1 MKVLHVTFSESGGAG
16 IVAKSL
22 SQGLIDCGVDSKIVS
37 ITHSGIPKLAFSN
50 PVLVIKALFDFF
62 IVRRSV
68 KNSLFTLFRISTS
81 LRVRRLIPKFDL
93 VHLHW
98 ISGALNYGDIVDI
111 SGDQIKV
118 VWTLHDMWPFTGGC
132 HHSNDCTNYEVL
144 CNGCPQ
150 VRRIFHRSVESALAN
165 KVIAIRGNQKLAVV
179 APSKWL
185 AGRAMKSRVFSN
197 SEVYVIPNPVDEK
210 VFRPGDRRESKKRIG
225 IDESVFVVGCS
236 AKNLHDPQKNINEIV
251 LQLEEFVK
259 EHDVPDVVLL
269 AIGGGQIESD
279 VIKILHPGFVDS
291 SEVCANLYQAMD
303 VFVSLSLAENLPLTL
318 IEASSSGVPIICL
331 DRGGMAEVVIDQV
344 SGFVISE
351 SQDFKTVLCKIIYD
365 EHLRNSM
372 AANAR
377 IRAVDLFSS
386 NAVAEQYKSI
396 YESLM

>member
-37 ITHSGIPKLAFSN
+37 MTHSGIPNLAFSN

-68 KNSLFTLFRISTS
+68 KNSLFTLFRKSTS
-81 LRVRRLIPKFDL
+81 QRIRRLIPKFDL

-111 SGDQIKV
+111 SDDQIKV

-132 HHSNDCTNYEVL
+132 HHSYDCKNYEVL
-144 CNGCPQ
+144 CNECPQ
-150 VRRIFHRSVESALAN
+150 VRPIFHRSVESALAN

-185 AGRAMKSRVFSN
+185 ADRAKKSQVFNN

-210 VFRPGDRRESKKRIG
+210 VFRPGDRRESRKRIG
-225 IDESVFVVGCS
+225 IDDSVFVVGCS
-236 AKNLHDPQKNINEIV
+236 AKNLHDTQKNIKEIV

-259 EHDVPDVVLL
+259 EHDLPDVVLI
-269 AIGGGQIESD
+269 AIGGGQLESD
-279 VIKILHPGFVDS
+279 VIKIFHPGFVDS

-344 SGFVISE
+344 SGFVISD
-351 SQDFKTVLCKIIYD
+351 SQDFKTVLCRIIYD
-365 EHLRNSM
+365 EQLRNSM

-377 IRAVDLFSS
+377 FRAVDLFSS
-386 NAVAEQYKSI
+386 NAVANQYKSI

>member
-1 MKVLHVTFSESGGAG
+1 MKVLHLTFSESGGAG
-16 IVAKSL
+16 VAAKSL
-22 SQGLIDCGVDSKIVS
+22 SQGLIECGIDCKLVS
-37 ITHSGIPKLAFSN
+37 ITRSGIPNIVFSN
-50 PVLVIKALFDFF
+50 PILVIKALFDYY
-62 IVRRSV
+62 IVRRNIQS
-68 KNSLFTLFRISTS
+68 SLFTLFRKGTS
-81 LRVRRLIPKFDL
+81 RKVKKLIPKFDL

-98 ISGALNYGDIVDI
+98 ISGVLNYRDLINI
-111 SGDQIKV
+111 AGDQVKV

-132 HHSNDCTNYEVL
+132 HHSHDCMNYEVI
-144 CNGCPQ
+144 CKECPQ
-150 VRRIFHRSVESALAN
+150 VRPIFHQSVESALAN
-165 KVIAIRGNQKLAVV
+165 KVIAIRGKQKLAVV

-185 AGRAMKSRVFSN
+185 AGRAMKSQVFNN

-210 VFRPGDRRESKKRIG
+210 VFKPGDRRESRKRIG
-225 IDESVFVVGCS
+225 IDDSVFVVGCS
-236 AKNLHDPQKNINEIV
+236 AKNLHDPQKNIKEIV
-251 LQLEEFVK
+251 LQLEEFIK
-259 EHDVPDVVLL
+259 EHDVPDVVLI
-269 AIGGGQIESD
+269 AIGGGQLESD

-365 EHLRNSM
+365 EPLRNSM

-386 NAVAEQYKSI
+386 NAVANQYKI
-396 YESLM
+396 LYESLM